1 MWKTFAAKHR
11 DLCVL
16 GGNVPVLTHDACFA
30 VIFHSESVKYTH
42 LLKQALPLQNKQIMW
57 HLHHL
62 GFGHLDSFI
71 PLCFL
76 RPVCFLFWNGNC
88 RELGATLLGILPD
101 GYSVWIRSKF
111 QPRPECVCWTAH
123 CISGD
128 HTGSTS
134 TSKSLCCPLSLSEH
148 LPQGPG
154 SEVQHQRGTCAETNT
169 CCRAANYPSASLQ
182 IILVQLKWLGFY
194 LQKQKLG

>member
-1 MWKTFAAKHR
+1 MFQSW
-11 DLCVL
+11 LMM
-16 GGNVPVLTHDACFA
+16 PVLPSFF
-30 VIFHSESVKYTH
+30 I
-42 LLKQALPLQNKQIMW
+42 LKVLNIHIYWSKHFLCKISKIMW

-76 RPVCFLFWNGNC
+76 LSVCFLVRNGNC
-88 RELGATLLGILPD
+88 RVLGATLLGILPD

-128 HTGSTS
+128 HTGSIS

-148 LPQGPG
+148 LPLGPR
-154 SEVQHQRGTCAETNT
+154 SEVQHQRGTCAKMNT
-169 CCRAANYPSASLQ
+169 CCWAANYPSASLHLP
-182 IILVQLKWLGFY
+182 LVHFN
-194 LQKQKLG
+194 